1 MNRFFE
7 LLASLPS
14 PKKNPIVGIT
24 AAAFFVQAI
33 MLVLF
38 YSLPDPLGLSL
49 MEMYS
54 GKAIWQVFMAFGA
67 ILVVSSLFAFARAPR
82 ACAIFYVV
90 CFFMAVADYEVVR
103 FNHQRLSYSFIRT
116 YFHPANITDA
126 TTISTLGG
134 DMVGTVLWLSLLILI
149 AVAGVAFVVLY
160 TVRKKP
166 KQWRSSSPIGCVKP
180 SKKLPVT
187 MLASGLALS
196 VVPLV
201 LFLAGVRGTTE
212 FPFKI
217 DWRFTLGKYTL
228 TAPVL
233 HIAALETFE
242 FVRDDYTITEELVR
256 DLDAFLPSDFAAARV
271 NAEEYPAYRS
281 APTHEYRAKKP
292 YNIVFIFGESYK
304 GRVFNRMLDGDTALA
319 PNLWKLAT
327 GGYYK
332 KMSDSSATDSIPLGG
347 GLWFKNAFSGSY
359 PTVRGTTATYLGFP
373 SHPNRDVP
381 CFYASNHF
389 TGFQE
394 YLTDYT
400 KWYMTVSNP
409 VFDHTLPFVEKFY
422 GENWKLIGETKI
434 EKSDDSLGMD
444 LAIERLSKMP
454 SDSPWFLS
462 ANTISSH
469 IPFYGYPDEFA
480 PKPDDAMERYRN
492 AVRYTDQQMGRLLD
506 ALSHREDFDRTVIV
520 LLGDHDTPVDSV
532 DYLIPQPLGVAA
544 SQIFMGFFS
553 ADTSLFKS
561 LEIREDVASQADI
574 GPTILDLAQVRAANH
589 FWGYDLLAEN
599 RPVEQPSLFYSQN
612 AYYLGFRDHVLVGG
626 IDNEDVYRGVNGAF
640 SVSTDSVDL
649 AWRNHAI
656 GASKVLR
663 SLLRNDNMQP
673 HE

>member
-281 APTHEYRAKKP
+281 TPTHEYRAKKP

-319 PNLWKLAT
+319 PNLWKLAS

-332 KMSDSSATDSIPLGG
+332 KSADSVPLGG

-394 YLTDYT
+394 YLDGYT

-422 GENWKLIGETKI
+422 GDNWRLIGEPKI
-434 EKSDDSLGMD
+434 PKSDDSLGMD
-444 LAIERLSKMP
+444 LAIELLSKMP
-454 SDSPWFLS
+454 GDSPWFLS

-492 AVRYTDQQMGRLLD
+492 AVRYTDQQMGRLFD